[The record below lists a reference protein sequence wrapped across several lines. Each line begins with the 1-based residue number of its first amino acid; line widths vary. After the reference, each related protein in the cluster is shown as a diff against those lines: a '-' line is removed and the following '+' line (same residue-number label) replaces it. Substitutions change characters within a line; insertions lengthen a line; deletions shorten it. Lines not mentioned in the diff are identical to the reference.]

1 MSYKDLKALMAG
13 LKAVYAAVDEQAA
26 LDALDAFGERW
37 DKKYPKISQSW
48 RANWANLSTY
58 FKYPQE
64 VRRLIYTTNAIE
76 GFNRQLRKVTKA
88 KSVFPSD
95 DSLLKMLYLAMMD
108 ITKKWTGR
116 RQDWSLIH
124 AQMAIYF
131 AERKEWVCKWDGAE
145 LSEIEPVKGGLSDS
159 MKRAAYQWGIGRVL
173 YDMNTVWVDIEKKG
187 KTWFIRDDQRQ
198 KLDNA
203 YLKLLDRLG
212 LKPMPA
218 GGTEA
223 LLVPKDIPEQEEDGA
238 PPDAPGSVQST
249 PVPEQKPGAA
259 CSTQPAAPS
268 AAPKGSTAKA
278 EQAQVSSAAGSRS
291 RTPSSAPSQNTYEYR
306 VAASKV
312 QKGMNTVNTLVRLEA
327 ADGKQVDAF
336 APGEHHALTVGTLL
350 TGVRLS
356 VRRQDT
362 VVFYVLE
369 DYRIATAPQAA

>member
-1 MSYKDLKALMAG
+1 MAQLNPKEMQQALAKPFAPEDLEWRLQNTIEEKMRG
-13 LKAVYAAVDEQAA
+13 LAVPYVTNRAIQNRLDEVCGPENWYN
-26 LDALDAFGERW
+26 DFKPWHSNG
-37 DKKYPKISQSW
+37 KKE
-48 RANWANLSTY
+48 A
-58 FKYPQE
+58 
-64 VRRLIYTTNAIE
+64 
-76 GFNRQLRKVTKA
+76 QLCG
-88 KSVFPSD
+88 
-95 DSLLKMLYLAMMD
+95 
-108 ITKKWTGR
+108 I
-116 RQDWSLIH
+116 
-124 AQMAIYF
+124 AIYF

>member
-1 MSYKDLKALMAG
+1 MEQRTAKQIQEALAKPFAAGDLEWRLQKA
-13 LKAVYAAVDEQAA
+13 
-26 LDALDAFGERW
+26 
-37 DKKYPKISQSW
+37 
-48 RANWANLSTY
+48 
-58 FKYPQE
+58 YPQE
-64 VRRLIYTTNAIE
+64 MRGIAVPYVTNRAIQYRLDDVVGVENWY
-76 GFNRQLRKVTKA
+76 NRFKPWHKFVAKVPGKEDYRKLEDKEIISQLCG
-88 KSVFPSD
+88 
-95 DSLLKMLYLAMMD
+95 
-108 ITKKWTGR
+108 I
-116 RQDWSLIH
+116 
-124 AQMAIYF
+124 AIYF
-131 AERKEWVCKWDGAE
+131 AERMEWVCKWDGAE

>member
-1 MSYKDLKALMAG
+1 MEQRTAKQIQEALAKPFAAGDLEWRLQKA
-13 LKAVYAAVDEQAA
+13 
-26 LDALDAFGERW
+26 
-37 DKKYPKISQSW
+37 
-48 RANWANLSTY
+48 
-58 FKYPQE
+58 YPQE
-64 VRRLIYTTNAIE
+64 MRGIAVPYVTNRAIQYRLDDVVGVENWY
-76 GFNRQLRKVTKA
+76 NRFKPWHKFVAKVPGKEDYRKLEDKEIISQLCG
-88 KSVFPSD
+88 
-95 DSLLKMLYLAMMD
+95 
-108 ITKKWTGR
+108 I
-116 RQDWSLIH
+116 
-124 AQMAIYF
+124 AIYF

-238 PPDAPGSVQST
+238 PPDAPGSVQSA

-291 RTPSSAPSQNTYEYR
+291 RTASSAPSQNTYEYR
-306 VAASKV
+306 VAA
-312 QKGMNTVNTLVRLEA
+312 
-327 ADGKQVDAF
+327 
-336 APGEHHALTVGTLL
+336 P
-350 TGVRLS
+350 
-356 VRRQDT
+356 
-362 VVFYVLE
+362 
-369 DYRIATAPQAA
+369 

>member
-1 MSYKDLKALMAG
+1 MVS
-13 LKAVYAAVDEQAA
+13 EQ
-26 LDALDAFGERW
+26 
-37 DKKYPKISQSW
+37 
-48 RANWANLSTY
+48 
-58 FKYPQE
+58 
-64 VRRLIYTTNAIE
+64 
-76 GFNRQLRKVTKA
+76 FN
-88 KSVFPSD
+88 
-95 DSLLKMLYLAMMD
+95 
-108 ITKKWTGR
+108 
-116 RQDWSLIH
+116 
-124 AQMAIYF
+124 
-131 AERKEWVCKWDGAE
+131 
-145 LSEIEPVKGGLSDS
+145 
-159 MKRAAYQWGIGRVL
+159 L

-238 PPDAPGSVQST
+238 PPDAPGSVQSA

-291 RTPSSAPSQNTYEYR
+291 RTASSAPSQNTYEYR

-356 VRRQDT
+356 AGRTPLCSMCWRTTGSQQPPRRRRN
-362 VVFYVLE
+362 L
-369 DYRIATAPQAA
+369 

>member
-1 MSYKDLKALMAG
+1 M
-13 LKAVYAAVDEQAA
+13 
-26 LDALDAFGERW
+26 
-37 DKKYPKISQSW
+37 KYDFT
-48 RANWANLSTY
+48 A
-58 FKYPQE
+58 
-64 VRRLIYTTNAIE
+64 
-76 GFNRQLRKVTKA
+76 
-88 KSVFPSD
+88 
-95 DSLLKMLYLAMMD
+95 
-108 ITKKWTGR
+108 
-116 RQDWSLIH
+116 
-124 AQMAIYF
+124 
-131 AERKEWVCKWDGAE
+131 
-145 LSEIEPVKGGLSDS
+145 
-159 MKRAAYQWGIGRVL
+159 
-173 YDMNTVWVDIEKKG
+173 IEKKWQTRWAEEKTFACQNG
-187 KTWFIRDDQRQ
+187 DTTKPKFYGLVEFPYPSAAGLHVGHPRPYTAMDVIARKKRMDGYNVLLTWFIRDDQRQ